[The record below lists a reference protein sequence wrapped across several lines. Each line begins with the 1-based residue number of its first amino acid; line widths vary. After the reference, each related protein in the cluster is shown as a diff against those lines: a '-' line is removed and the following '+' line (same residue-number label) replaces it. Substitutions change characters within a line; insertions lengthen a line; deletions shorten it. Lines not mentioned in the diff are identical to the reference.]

1 MPDLQEIEQLTEAFA
16 NALQDADEVRIE
28 IEDEV
33 ARIKRRHL
41 ARLRRR
47 AAKAKDA
54 HAALLNAIKES
65 PALFERPKTRTFHG
79 IKVGYRKQPG
89 ALSWAD
95 DEKVIA
101 KIKQHFGTQTDV
113 LIKTTEKPVRDALA
127 QLPADSLKRLG
138 ITVVATG
145 DEPVI
150 KSVIGDLEKL
160 IEAIVGEVGDEE
172 EAADVVL

>member
-1 MPDLQEIEQLTEAFA
+1 MPNLQEIEQLTGAYA
-16 NALQDADEVRIE
+16 NALQEADEVRIE

-54 HAALLNAIKES
+54 HDALLNAIRES
-65 PALFERPKTRTFHG
+65 ASLFEKPKTRTFHG
-79 IKVGYRKQPG
+79 IQVGYRKQPG

-95 DEKVIA
+95 DEKVVA
-101 KIKQHFGTQTDV
+101 KIKSLFATQTDV
-113 LIKTTEKPVRDALA
+113 LIKTTEKPVRAALA
-127 QLPADSLKRLG
+127 QMPADSLKRLG

-150 KSVIGDLEKL
+150 KSVIGDIEKL
-160 IEAIVGEVGDEE
+160 IDAIVGEVGDEQ